1 MGGECQIQLSE
12 DVDPDVEEV
21 VEVPPE
27 ELEVESE
34 FEPEPEPE
42 PELDELLP
50 DEEAEDPERLSVL

>member
-1 MGGECQIQLSE
+1 VGGECQLQLSE
-12 DVDPDVEEV
+12 DVDPDAEEA

-34 FEPEPEPE
+34 LEPESE

-50 DEEAEDPERLSVL
+50 DEEAEEPERLSVL